1 VALSADGATALVG
14 APWDSGYA
22 GSAWVFTHSGPTWRQ
37 EGPKL
42 TGAGEVV
49 GRDGEFGQA
58 VGLSADGSAALVGGT
73 GHGDYEA
80 PGAAWAFR
88 RAPASR

>member
-1 VALSADGATALVG
+1 
-14 APWDSGYA
+14 
-22 GSAWVFTHSGPTWRQ
+22 
-37 EGPKL
+37 
-42 TGAGEVV
+42 VV

-58 VGLSADGSAALVGGT
+58 VELSADGSAALVGGT